1 MPKFE
6 SCYSYFLKRK
16 HISKNFIIIYNN
28 RTGVTVP
35 NNHKPKAN
43 LTDTFVVRCKSECIV
58 VGYHESTE
66 TSIF

>member
-6 SCYSYFLKRK
+6 PCYSYFLRRK
-16 HISKNFIIIYNN
+16 HISKNVIVIYNN

-43 LTDTFVVRCKSECIV
+43 LIDTFVVRCKSERNC
-58 VGYHESTE
+58 G
-66 TSIF
+66 

>member
-1 MPKFE
+1 M
-6 SCYSYFLKRK
+6 YS
-16 HISKNFIIIYNN
+16 N

-43 LTDTFVVRCKSECIV
+43 LTDTFVRCKLEHIV

-66 TSIF
+66 SSIF